1 MAGEGKEEQQ
11 DEPPPRPRQQ
21 GVFAM
26 RGIKVMGAALV
37 AALALGAGTASAQ
50 SKSSGR
56 KAQEKKAAE
65 IPVCQKKLGTIAVVE
80 PDNNWWQALGLG
92 TPEAV
97 IKLFTMKSGCFGLV
111 DRGKGLASRNIERA
125 LADSGELQRGSNI
138 GRRQVKAAD
147 YFIVPDLVSKN
158 ENSGGGGLAG
168 IAGGLIGGTFG
179 ALAGGLST
187 SSKEATVV
195 LTLVNARTTEQER
208 ISEGYFRKKDLKWAA
223 GGGGGWWGGF
233 GGVGGGGYSNT
244 EIGQVITLAYL
255 DAYVKLVNDL
265 GGLPVDPSAAAPK
278 AE

>member
-1 MAGEGKEEQQ
+1 MHAVIKK
-11 DEPPPRPRQQ
+11 
-21 GVFAM
+21 GVA
-26 RGIKVMGAALV
+26 V
-37 AALALGAGTASAQ
+37 AAAVVLSAGPAAAQ

-56 KAQEKKAAE
+56 KAQEKSAAE
-65 IPVCQKKLGTIAVVE
+65 IPVCQKKLGTVAIVE
-80 PDNNWWQALGLG
+80 PDTNWWQQLGLG
-92 TPEAV
+92 SPEAV

-138 GRRQVKAAD
+138 GKRQVKAAD

-187 SSKEATVV
+187 SSKEASVV

-208 ISEGYFRKKDLKWAA
+208 IAEGYFRKKDLKWAA
-223 GGGGGWWGGF
+223 GGGGGWWTGF
-233 GGVGGGGYSNT
+233 GAVGGGGYSNT

-255 DAYVKLVNDL
+255 DAYKKLVNDL
-265 GGLPVDPSAAAPK
+265 GGLPVDPSAAAPQ